1 MNDKTPYPLYFVIW
15 KDHTGDSSWKT
26 VEEIKKDKPIL
37 AYTIGYLIHKDKES
51 IKIAN
56 TYTSDKGYG
65 GTDLILK
72 NCIIEMYELEI
83 LD

>member
-1 MNDKTPYPLYFVIW
+1 MNKTPYPLYIVIW
-15 KDHTGDSSWKT
+15 KDHTGDSSWKSA
-26 VEEIKKDKPIL
+26 EEISKEKPVT
-37 AYTIGYLIHKDKES
+37 AHSIGYLIHQDKES
-51 IKIAN
+51 VKLSN

-65 GTDLILK
+65 GLDLILR